1 MSTRQPT
8 ASSNVRRN
16 LFNHLSRRPTAS
28 TSQPAPAMPE
38 STHDDSTDIVVKD
51 QNGRFQVQMPALPV
65 VEDEQAQGD
74 AEAQSDSGNESQA
87 HLLTG
92 S

>member
-1 MSTRQPT
+1 
-8 ASSNVRRN
+8 
-16 LFNHLSRRPTAS
+16 
-28 TSQPAPAMPE
+28 MPE

-74 AEAQSDSGNESQA
+74 AEAAESDSGKESQSP
-87 HLLTG
+87 LTTYSLG
-92 S
+92 FMGWDLFWGTNAA